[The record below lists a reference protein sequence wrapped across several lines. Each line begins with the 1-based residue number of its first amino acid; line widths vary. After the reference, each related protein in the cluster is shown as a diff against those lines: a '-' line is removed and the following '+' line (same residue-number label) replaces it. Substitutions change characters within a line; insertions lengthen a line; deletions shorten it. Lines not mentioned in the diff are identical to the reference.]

1 MVINEFEKR
10 FREILN
16 AMDEALENAQAD
28 EETLDQ
34 LAELNAET
42 EDALMLFEAIES
54 EDEAAAE
61 ELEDAVDEFM
71 ALCQDYEKLAKAIPD
86 IAPQV
91 QRLNM
96 VVAMMK
102 NNL

>member
-28 EETLDQ
+28 EETMDQ

-71 ALCQDYEKLAKAIPD
+71 ALCRDYEKLAKTIPE
-86 IAPQV
+86 IVPQV